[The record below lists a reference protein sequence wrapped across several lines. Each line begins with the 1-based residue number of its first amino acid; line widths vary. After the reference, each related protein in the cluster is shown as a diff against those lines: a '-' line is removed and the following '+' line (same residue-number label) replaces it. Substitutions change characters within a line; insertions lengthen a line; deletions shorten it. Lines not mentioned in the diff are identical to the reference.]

1 MEAKTLDGHSLRL
14 RILTLTFL
22 VFARLASPADGPSL
36 VSKDTPLYQGLILP
50 TKLRAS
56 FDFPVGSGA

>member
-1 MEAKTLDGHSLRL
+1 MEAKTPDGHSLRL

-22 VFARLASPADGPSL
+22 VFARLASPADSPSL
-36 VSKDTPLYQGLILP
+36 DSKDTPLYQGLILP

-56 FDFPVGSGA
+56 FDFPVESGA